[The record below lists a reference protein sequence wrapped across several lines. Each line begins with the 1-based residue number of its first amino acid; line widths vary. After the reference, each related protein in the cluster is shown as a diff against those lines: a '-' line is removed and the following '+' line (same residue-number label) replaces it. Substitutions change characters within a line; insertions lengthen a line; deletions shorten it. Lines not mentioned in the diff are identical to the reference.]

1 MRRRPHNRIPKSNK
15 KWMRFLKEM
24 KLMNSR
30 DARRQLRL
38 DAEHFFNASDEA
50 GECSDDECGPN
61 FSEPESNE

>member
-1 MRRRPHNRIPKSNK
+1 
-15 KWMRFLKEM
+15 MRFLKEM

-30 DARRQLRL
+30 DVRRQLRL

-61 FSEPESNE
+61 FGEPESNE